1 MHCGVT
7 MHSSIMPWAILINR
21 ILSAAA
27 DPKMQQ
33 KTSFSEIFPL
43 WEILYIY
50 ESILGMYHIMFYAL
64 QNYRAPSS
72 LFCLYTILYHIKSN
86 WTFISAILT
95 SKFPFFDKKFW
106 QSCCDLDCGEKATQ
120 KGGFSWMLFQSL
132 IQFFDL
138 DNHRTTSKISLKSL
152 RVYCL
157 CRVQQSSEK
166 WPKKSLIWSKKVTS
180 FRELQRKD
188 WDRQFFQKCWFLGF

>member
-21 ILSAAA
+21 ILSAAECCW
-27 DPKMQQ
+27 PKNAA
-33 KTSFSEIFPL
+33 KNLIFSKFSTL
-43 WEILYIY
+43 RNFLYAYIWKY
-50 ESILGMYHIMFYAL
+50 IRYVSSINYHIMFYSY

-72 LFCLYTILYHIKSN
+72 LFCLYPILYHIKSN

-138 DNHRTTSKISLKSL
+138 DNHRTTSKILLKSL

-157 CRVQQSSEK
+157 CGVQQSS
-166 WPKKSLIWSKKVTS
+166 KK
-180 FRELQRKD
+180 
-188 WDRQFFQKCWFLGF
+188 

>member
-1 MHCGVT
+1 
-7 MHSSIMPWAILINR
+7 
-21 ILSAAA
+21 
-27 DPKMQQ
+27 MQQ
-33 KTSFSEIFPL
+33 KTSFSVSFPL
-43 WEILYIY
+43 WEISYRY

-72 LFCLYTILYHIKSN
+72 LFCLYPILYHIKSN

-166 WPKKSLIWSKKVTS
+166 WPKKVWFEVLKGNIIPWITKKRLS
-180 FRELQRKD
+180 
-188 WDRQFFQKCWFLGF
+188 WDRPFFQKFCNLRVDF

>member
-27 DPKMQQ
+27 ECCWPKNAA
-33 KTSFSEIFPL
+33 KNLIFRKFSTLRNF
-43 WEILYIY
+43 LYAYIWKY
-50 ESILGMYHIMFYAL
+50 IRYVSSINYHIMFYSY

-157 CRVQQSSEK
+157 CRVQQSS
-166 WPKKSLIWSKKVTS
+166 KK
-180 FRELQRKD
+180 
-188 WDRQFFQKCWFLGF
+188 